1 MEDKIV
7 VTTDRAAGP
16 FGGAP
21 YSQAIVSNGFV
32 FTAGQIGAAADG
44 SGLVGD
50 TVEAQTEQVMA
61 NLRRSSKRRAR
72 AWTRSSRRPCF
83 LSDLANFGAFN
94 EVYRKHFG
102 GAFPARST
110 FGVSLPAGVARRGR
124 GVAASLARGHGR
136 LPREPPPSVDVS
148 IGSHLRAQPGLA
160 DDGSRVEAV
169 TGRVTMCR

>member
-1 MEDKIV
+1 VEDKIV

-61 NLRRSSKRRAR
+61 NLEAILEAAGSSLGAVVK
-72 AWTRSSRRPCF
+72 TTCF
-83 LSDLANFGAFN
+83 LSDLGNFGAFN

-110 FGVSLPAGVARRGR
+110 FGVSLPAGVL
-124 GVAASLARGHGR
+124 V
-136 LPREPPPSVDVS
+136 E
-148 IGSHLRAQPGLA
+148 
-160 DDGSRVEAV
+160 VEAV
-169 TGRVTMCR
+169 ARVH

>member
-61 NLRRSSKRRAR
+61 NLEAILEAAGSSLGAVVK
-72 AWTRSSRRPCF
+72 TTCF

-110 FGVSLPAGVARRGR
+110 FGVSLPAGVL
-124 GVAASLARGHGR
+124 V
-136 LPREPPPSVDVS
+136 E
-148 IGSHLRAQPGLA
+148 
-160 DDGSRVEAV
+160 VEAV
-169 TGRVTMCR
+169 ARVH

>member
-1 MEDKIV
+1 VEDKIV

-50 TVEAQTEQVMA
+50 TVEAQTEQVIA
-61 NLRRSSKRRAR
+61 NLEAILEAAGSSLGAVVK
-72 AWTRSSRRPCF
+72 TTCF
-83 LSDLANFGAFN
+83 LSDLGNFGAFN

-110 FGVSLPAGVARRGR
+110 FGVSLPAGVL
-124 GVAASLARGHGR
+124 V
-136 LPREPPPSVDVS
+136 E
-148 IGSHLRAQPGLA
+148 
-160 DDGSRVEAV
+160 VEAV
-169 TGRVTMCR
+169 ARVH

>member
-61 NLRRSSKRRAR
+61 NLEAILEAAGSSLGAVVK
-72 AWTRSSRRPCF
+72 TTCF
-83 LSDLANFGAFN
+83 LSDMADFPAFN
-94 EVYRKHFG
+94 EVYAEYFSENK
-102 GAFPARST
+102 PARST
-110 FGVSLPAGVARRGR
+110 VQVAQLPLNA
-124 GVAASLARGHGR
+124 
-136 LPREPPPSVDVS
+136 
-148 IGSHLRAQPGLA
+148 
-160 DDGSRVEAV
+160 RVEVECIALLS
-169 TGRVTMCR
+169 

>member
-61 NLRRSSKRRAR
+61 NLEAILEAAGSSLGAVVK
-72 AWTRSSRRPCF
+72 TTCF

-94 EVYRKHFG
+94 EVYRNHFG

-110 FGVSLPAGVARRGR
+110 FGVSLPAGVL
-124 GVAASLARGHGR
+124 V
-136 LPREPPPSVDVS
+136 E
-148 IGSHLRAQPGLA
+148 
-160 DDGSRVEAV
+160 VEAV
-169 TGRVTMCR
+169 ARVH